1 MDYIILLTTC
11 LDTNNCSGV
20 KRSDFNTRLNDYK
33 KSLNCWKN
41 NTNYNILVVEN
52 SNNGKYFSEFESDR
66 IEVVTFDGNNFPRHL
81 GKGYGERDAILYA
94 INNNKKFSN
103 IDKFF
108 IITGRYFIHNMNDWV
123 KELKDNIHIMSKPII
138 KKSQGPKGIADW
150 IYTDCFFMTKYALG
164 KYYKN
169 VEIDDTKI
177 KYGEHALIET
187 QKLILK
193 ELPNSVIHLK
203 TKLKINP
210 AYSGTKSRLYK
221 NYLPGD
227 NGEEDHL
234 NIDLH

>member
-1 MDYIILLTTC
+1 MKYLIILTC
-11 LDTNNCSGV
+11 CLNTNNCSGLQR
-20 KRSDFNTRLNDYK
+20 KNFETRLNDYR
-33 KSLNCWKN
+33 KSFLSWKN
-41 NTNYNILVVEN
+41 KTDYNILIIEN

-66 IEVVTFDGNNFPRHL
+66 IEVVTFDGNKFPRYL
-81 GKGYGERDAILYA
+81 GKGYGERKSILYA
-94 INNNKKFSN
+94 INNTKKFSN
-103 IDKFF
+103 IDKYF
-108 IITGRYFIHNMNDWV
+108 IITGRYFIHNMNDWI
-123 KELKDNIHIMSKPII
+123 KELNDDIHIISKPII

-150 IYTDCFFMTKYALG
+150 IYNDCFFMTKYALE

-203 TKLKINP
+203 IKLKINP

-234 NIDLH
+234 NVDLH